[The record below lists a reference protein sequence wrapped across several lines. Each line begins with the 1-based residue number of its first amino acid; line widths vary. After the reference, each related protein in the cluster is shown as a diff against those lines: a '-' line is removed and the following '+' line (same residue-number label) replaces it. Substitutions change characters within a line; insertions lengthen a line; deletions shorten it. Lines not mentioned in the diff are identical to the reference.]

1 VSDDTGAKKD
11 EILAHIT
18 SACHLNG
25 DFDSM
30 MQVQNDPSFAPI
42 TRGSLWFV
50 SEKDARAACAKG
62 PAVEAAAREKSKTE
76 RAEKREAAMAKGYRI
91 ARVSEFAGDW
101 TQAIIET
108 DRDREIKCAALDSD
122 GEYLAVENA
131 YITAP
136 VDDVTFRVQA
146 DSVKCWTR

>member
-1 VSDDTGAKKD
+1 MIRSD
-11 EILAHIT
+11 
-18 SACHLNG
+18 S
-25 DFDSM
+25 
-30 MQVQNDPSFAPI
+30 DPTFGMV
-42 TRGSLWFV
+42 TRRSLWFV

-136 VDDVTFRVQA
+136 VDGVPSGSEPPASSAA
-146 DSVKCWTR
+146 DPIAVLFADKPNPRGERSCSTA